1 MSDEHTDACNPGNC
15 DISGVEFT
23 ARETARRRLAE
34 LNFPPLPVRPPKYRR
49 RSLRF
54 FLLFYGAV
62 GLLAFLLAPVVT
74 RWLTGRWP

>member
-1 MSDEHTDACNPGNC
+1 MNGEPTQ
-15 DISGVEFT
+15 E
-23 ARETARRRLAE
+23 REIAKQRLAE

-62 GLLAFLLAPVVT
+62 GLLAFLLAPMVA